1 MQRAKLVSSN
11 LSRVMRCMLAQLS
24 RKEQQGEKIIAL
36 ATHFTKALAQTNRQ
50 EFNASSDSVNN

>member
-1 MQRAKLVSSN
+1 
-11 LSRVMRCMLAQLS
+11 MLAQLS